1 MGFITS
7 NQGRPIQGVSQ
18 QPPKNRYPGQCTKS
32 ENFTPDVVRGL
43 MTRPGTQTNGLLASA
58 PQGTNVKWHHY
69 IRDDEEYL
77 ISVDPAGVVKAWSPD
92 GTAHTVNVEDDAD
105 DYLTTTSPKE
115 DLELMTIGDYTFII
129 NKEIEIEASSSTAP
143 ALVNQ
148 ALIYCQFCDYAQLQK
163 VYIDDVEVAWH
174 QSLDGGSPEDKHSV
188 RPTIIIQHFD
198 DAMSGGSGN
207 DGAYGKWD
215 GVDISA
221 TYEWT
226 VDGNTLAIN
235 RKDWGS
241 FSISIDDGIDGA
253 NCVALYREVEQVTL
267 LPNKAPADF
276 TIKINPP
283 GGETVKNASYWLKAT
298 TTEGESGNTLS
309 WEETLEPG
317 SVVGFNVSTM
327 PVVLVRESVTS
338 GVATFTLR
346 NGEWEDREIGNDD
359 SNPMPS
365 FVGNMV
371 KTIGVMQNRLFLTAG
386 EAVIMSRA
394 GEFFNFFRAT
404 AQATLDT
411 DPIDIYA
418 DSEQINFFKAA
429 KSFDGDMVFFSDF
442 AQFILSG
449 EKPLTSTNAV
459 LRKSTNFASQL
470 SAHPVESG
478 DSIFFLVN
486 YGQFAGVREFFTDSV
501 VDTKRARPVTDHV
514 KEYIVGTPD
523 QMITSTNL
531 NLLLIKAQDANVL
544 YTYDWL
550 WQGQDKVQS
559 AWGKW
564 VFDPNSTLLHMAFN
578 NDRLRLVFLRPGPYV
593 YCETIDLGDADSE
606 GLDFAVR
613 VDRQVIVT
621 FTKDTDD
628 IWKATDPLPDEAEN
642 DLKVIRISGYTE
654 EIGDTLDFERI
665 STELWAVGDYSE
677 EDSFNAIVGR
687 KYNCSYSPTN
697 PVAKDQDGQAM
708 NLDKLTVGSFYVNYI
723 TCGDMT
729 ATVSDLYGNSRVVSL
744 GNRTFGGPENIIGF
758 APLVE
763 GQHRIAIRARS
774 DKYTLSLDTESH
786 IPLTIRDFSFNGNLN
801 RRGQRI

>member
-18 QPPKNRYPGQCTKS
+18 QPPKNRHPGQCSKS

-43 MTRPGTQTNGLLASA
+43 TTRPGTQFTGVLASA
-58 PQGTNVKWHHY
+58 PQATNTKWHHY

-77 ISVDPAGVVKAWSPD
+77 ISIDSSGVLKAWSPD

-105 DYLTTTSPKE
+105 DYITSSDPSV
-115 DLELMTIGDYTFII
+115 DLETMTIGDYTFII
-129 NKEIEIEASSSTAP
+129 NKNTEVAASSTTAP

-148 ALIYCQFCDYAQLQK
+148 ALLYCQFCDYAQLQK

-174 QSLDGGSPEDKHSV
+174 QALDGGGTEDKHSV
-188 RPTIIIQHFD
+188 RPTIIISHFA

-207 DGAYGKWD
+207 DGAYGKWN

-241 FSISIDDGIDGA
+241 FTISVDDGINNA

-267 LPNKAPADF
+267 LPNKAPSDF
-276 TIKINPP
+276 TVKINPP

-298 TTEGESGNTLS
+298 TTDGESGNTLS

-317 SVVGFNVSTM
+317 SVVGFDASTM
-327 PVVLVRESVTS
+327 PVVLVRESVTA

-346 NGEWEDREIGNDD
+346 NGEWEGRAVGNDE

-365 FVGNMV
+365 FVGGTI
-371 KTIGVMQNRLFLTAG
+371 KTVGVMQNRLFVTSG
-386 EAVIMSRA
+386 EAVIMSRS
-394 GEFFNFFRAT
+394 GEFFNFFRST

-418 DSEQINFFKAA
+418 DSEQINCFKAA
-429 KSFDGDMVFFSDF
+429 KPFDGDMVFFSDF
-442 AQFILSG
+442 SQFLLSG
-449 EKPLTSTNAV
+449 EKPLTSSNAV
-459 LRKSTNFASQL
+459 LRKTTNFASQL
-470 SAHPVESG
+470 STPPVESG

-486 YGQFAGVREFFTDSV
+486 YGRFTGVREYFTDSI

-514 KEYIVGTPD
+514 KEYIVGVPE

-531 NLLLIKAQDANVL
+531 NLLLIKAQDANIL

-564 VFDPNSTLLHMAFN
+564 IFEENSTLLSMAY
-578 NDRLRLVFLRPGPYV
+578 NDDQLRLVFLHTGSIV
-593 YCETIDLGDADSE
+593 SCETIDLGDADSE

-613 VDRQVIVT
+613 LDRQIEVT
-621 FTKDTDD
+621 FTQDTDNV
-628 IWKATDPLPDEAEN
+628 WKATDPFPDESV
-642 DLKVIRISGYTE
+642 DIIKVVRTSGYDYE
-654 EIGDTLDFERI
+654 LGELLDFERNG
-665 STELWAVGDYSE
+665 SELWSEGDYSSE
-677 EDSFNAIVGR
+677 STFTAIAGIR
-687 KYNCSYSPTN
+687 YNCSYVPTN
-697 PVAKDQDGQAM
+697 PVAKDQDDQAL
-708 NLDKLTVGSFYVNYI
+708 NLDKLTVGSFYINYV
-723 TCGDMT
+723 TTGDIT
-729 ATVSDLYGNSRVVSL
+729 ATVSDLYGNLRVVHL

-758 APLVE
+758 APLAE
-763 GQHRIAIRARS
+763 GQHRVAIRARS
-774 DKYTLSLDTESH
+774 DKYVLSLDTDSH